1 MGTHPIFESDFDCLT
16 DRLSLIRKGIPKNL
30 QNFRQMCELAAKEQR
45 DERRRSST
53 RLRTRTTKSSRASKK
68 LSINPI
74 PGIEEVNSFRDD
86 GSVIHFTNPKVQA
99 SPQANTFAISGQA
112 ENKQVSE
119 MLPNIVNQLGP
130 EGFASLRKLAM
141 EKVGEE
147 AKLETP
153 KDDDVPELE
162 GDFEEASKQEE
173 AEAKTEVTETVA
185 EEPVEDCS
193 ADACCE

>member
-1 MGTHPIFESDFDCLT
+1 M
-16 DRLSLIRKGIPKNL
+16 
-30 QNFRQMCELAAKEQR
+30 NFFHILFQ
-45 DERRRSST
+45 
-53 RLRTRTTKSSRASKK
+53 
-68 LSINPI
+68 
-74 PGIEEVNSFRDD
+74 
-86 GSVIHFTNPKVQA
+86 VQA

-173 AEAKTEVTETVA
+173 AEAKTEVSKNYNWYIFIFA
-185 EEPVEDCS
+185 NLLR
-193 ADACCE
+193 

>member
-16 DRLSLIRKGIPKNL
+16 DRLSLTRKRIPKSL
-30 QNFRQMCELAAKEQR
+30 QNFRQMFELAAKARR

-53 RLRTRTTKSSRASKK
+53 RLRTRTTKSQSQLKK

-74 PGIEEVNSFRDD
+74 PGIEEVNMFRDD

-112 ENKQVSE
+112 ETKQVSE
-119 MLPNIVNQLGP
+119 MLPSIVNQLGP

-147 AKLETP
+147 SQATQAA
-153 KDDDVPELE
+153 KDDDVPDLE
-162 GDFEEASKQEE
+162 GD
-173 AEAKTEVTETVA
+173 
-185 EEPVEDCS
+185 
-193 ADACCE
+193 

>member
-1 MGTHPIFESDFDCLT
+1 
-16 DRLSLIRKGIPKNL
+16 
-30 QNFRQMCELAAKEQR
+30 
-45 DERRRSST
+45 
-53 RLRTRTTKSSRASKK
+53 
-68 LSINPI
+68 
-74 PGIEEVNSFRDD
+74 
-86 GSVIHFTNPKVQA
+86 
-99 SPQANTFAISGQA
+99 
-112 ENKQVSE
+112 

-173 AEAKTEVTETVA
+173 AEAKTEVSLKYHGCLCWLIRIPNSQLTSSSYVYMRK
-185 EEPVEDCS
+185 S
-193 ADACCE
+193 WS

>member
-1 MGTHPIFESDFDCLT
+1 MGPVLDSKMNPEKLAKLQANVRIGGKGTARRKKKIVHKASNT
-16 DRLSLIRKGIPKNL
+16 DDKKL
-30 QNFRQMCELAAKEQR
+30 QSQL
-45 DERRRSST
+45 
-53 RLRTRTTKSSRASKK
+53 KK

-74 PGIEEVNSFRDD
+74 PGIEEVNMFRDD

-119 MLPNIVNQLGP
+119 MLPSIVNQLGP

-141 EKVGEE
+141 EKVGGGIGEE
-147 AKLETP
+147 VVGAVSP
-153 KDDDVPELE
+153 AAAAKDDDVPELE

-173 AEAKTEVTETVA
+173 QEQKEQN
-185 EEPVEDCS
+185 D
-193 ADACCE
+193 

>member
-1 MGTHPIFESDFDCLT
+1 
-16 DRLSLIRKGIPKNL
+16 
-30 QNFRQMCELAAKEQR
+30 
-45 DERRRSST
+45 
-53 RLRTRTTKSSRASKK
+53 
-68 LSINPI
+68 
-74 PGIEEVNSFRDD
+74 
-86 GSVIHFTNPKVQA
+86 
-99 SPQANTFAISGQA
+99 
-112 ENKQVSE
+112 

-173 AEAKTEVTETVA
+173 AEAKTEVTEVSKFKL
-185 EEPVEDCS
+185 EDTWNS
-193 ADACCE
+193 YRLRYPLK

>member
-16 DRLSLIRKGIPKNL
+16 DRLTQKWTRTSLRSSRL
-30 QNFRQMCELAAKEQR
+30 TSESEAKVLPAG
-45 DERRRSST
+45 RRRSCT
-53 RLRTRTTKSSRASKK
+53 RLPTLTTKNSSRSSRSSPSTLFPVSRK
-68 LSINPI
+68 L
-74 PGIEEVNSFRDD
+74 
-86 GSVIHFTNPKVQA
+86 TC
-99 SPQANTFAISGQA
+99 
-112 ENKQVSE
+112 SE

-173 AEAKTEVTETVA
+173 AEAKTEA
-185 EEPVEDCS
+185 AAEPVE
-193 ADACCE
+193 